1 MYHHFKERQEMTRT
15 KKTGK
20 LDEKARK
27 TRRKILIA
35 ATRLFARQGYRGTTV
50 TDIAQAIDMTQ
61 GALFHHFPN
70 KEALLE
76 AVVKRLAKG
85 FEDYRQAYESPGEKD
100 SLVRVMEEMVTH
112 YKSQPEATVC
122 LAALATEFAGSGHAI
137 VDNIREAYDAF
148 VIPFAQ
154 ALSKNPGVKDPNA
167 AAIAYIGAVQGIG
180 IQGML
185 REGTPSL
192 DAIGEGFNNLL
203 DTTIK
208 T

>member
-1 MYHHFKERQEMTRT
+1 MTQI
-15 KKTGK
+15 KKSGK

-27 TRRKILIA
+27 TRRKILLA

-85 FEDYRQAYESPGEKD
+85 FEDYRQAYETPGEKD
-100 SLVRVMEEMVTH
+100 ALARVMEEMVIH

-122 LAALATEFAGSGHAI
+122 LAALATEFAGSGHPI
-137 VDNIREAYDAF
+137 IDNIKEAYDAF
-148 VIPFAQ
+148 VEPFAK
-154 ALSKNPGVKDPNA
+154 ALSSNPGVKDPQS

-185 REGTPSL
+185 RG
-192 DAIGEGFNNLL
+192 GEPTLEEIALGFNNLL

-208 T
+208 V